1 VIRGVSLKDI
11 QESWNDGDHTH
22 GRWTIVNLDGTPLET
37 FDEITLGEENATAL
51 AGDFD
56 GDGSDE
62 AVIFVAGRWFVDLNG
77 NGRWDAGDLWIR
89 LGTQLD
95 RPVVGDWDGDG
106 KDDIGI
112 FGRQWQRDPQRIKRD
127 PGLPDPDN
135 KRRREVDSRALAA
148 SRDDRGEDRP
158 RLLRRGNDGSLR
170 ADAVDHVFQYGHQV
184 DTPIA
189 GDWNG
194 DGIDQIAVF
203 RGGKWLLDVDGD
215 GRWTELD
222 DRADFGRSGDEP
234 IVGDFNGDEIDEIG
248 IVRGDVWIIDTDG
261 DRRITGNDLR
271 IVVPR
276 QSDDS
281 QPVVGDF
288 DGDGKDE
295 PGYYDEA
302 A

>member
-1 VIRGVSLKDI
+1 MTGTETEKTTSVSLDDNGNAIRNASSVIRDSPIRPTNVAAKS
-11 QESWNDGDHTH
+11 TH
-22 GRWTIVNLDGTPLET
+22 GR
-37 FDEITLGEENATAL
+37 
-51 AGDFD
+51 
-56 GDGSDE
+56 S
-62 AVIFVAGRWFVDLNG
+62 
-77 NGRWDAGDLWIR
+77 
-89 LGTQLD
+89 
-95 RPVVGDWDGDG
+95 
-106 KDDIGI
+106 
-112 FGRQWQRDPQRIKRD
+112 
-127 PGLPDPDN
+127 
-135 KRRREVDSRALAA
+135 RREGE
-148 SRDDRGEDRP
+148 DRGEDHP
-158 RLLRRGNDGSLR
+158 RLLRLGNDGSLR
-170 ADAVDHVFQYGHQV
+170 ADAVDHVFQYGEQV
-184 DTPIA
+184 DTPIV

-203 RGGKWLLDVDGD
+203 RGGKWLLDADGD
-215 GRWTELD
+215 GRWTAADE
-222 DRADFGRSGDEP
+222 RADFGRSGDEP

-276 QSDDS
+276 ESDDS